1 MKHCKQ
7 EYNRD
12 TYRTGS
18 TNPPKSHYGLI
29 AVLLILVTVLSSIV
43 TVLGMMNIRLWN
55 LVKSQDQQEL
65 DYSQQEQVA
74 VAEASGQLVF
84 SQENSEVL
92 GMTCQEISGLY
103 RSYNGW
109 PNGLYISQVEPG
121 SAAAQGEIQPG
132 DILVAVNGTAVS
144 SRQELVQ
151 AAENWSSGT
160 QLTLILFREEK
171 QITVTL
177 TAE

>member
-103 RSYNGW
+103 RSYNQL
-109 PNGLYISQVEPG
+109 PNGLYVSYVEPG
-121 SAAAQGEIQPG
+121 SAAALADICAG
-132 DILVAVNGTAVS
+132 DILVAINGDPVTFPE
-144 SRQELVQ
+144 ELAQ
-151 AAENWSSGT
+151 AAELLCPGK
-160 QLTLILFREEK
+160 QLELTFYREEE
-171 QITVTL
+171 QIKVFL
-177 TAE
+177 D